1 MRLSFSQVE
10 AMHQHAQRSIDDNVR
25 RTVGFAAL
33 RKIHRLIA
41 TWESEERRARR
52 VALVVASVLFC
63 AIVAAVVIYYS
74 SLQLVSI
81 N

>member
-1 MRLSFSQVE
+1 
-10 AMHQHAQRSIDDNVR
+10 MHQHAQRSIDDNVR

-33 RKIHRLIA
+33 RKIQRLIA

-52 VALVVASVLFC
+52 VALVVASVLVC